1 MQMSSPFLKK
11 EKLNFSRQNVLAF
24 FNLPEIGKKTNGKNF
39 KFHKFFLPL
48 VIFKKKLLVKN
59 YNIQTK
65 MCDESNEK
73 LSAVEKNDKTL

>member
-1 MQMSSPFLKK
+1 
-11 EKLNFSRQNVLAF
+11 LAF
-24 FNLPEIGKKTNGKNF
+24 FYLPEIGKKKLMAKISNF
-39 KFHKFFLPL
+39 TIFFFAPCYIL
-48 VIFKKKLLVKN
+48 KKLLVKN